1 MFGILMS
8 DIVDSSQFQDVKSLH
23 LIFNE
28 TIQSANQ
35 IYKKKI
41 ISPLTITLGDEFQG
55 LVDNIITSFDIA
67 LFIRWRLLQKG
78 ISTRFVIGE
87 GKVETEI
94 NHQNA
99 WNMMSTSLTECRK
112 ILNRKNDKS
121 FYRFYLESDRSFESI
136 LNVIGENLT
145 FIEEKWTPTQQ
156 KYVMEV
162 FFNNEKPKAEIANE
176 LGISRNTLYKSLRSA
191 NFDLYESNLQG
202 ITKYFMS
209 KKRKT

>member
-1 MFGILMS
+1 
-8 DIVDSSQFQDVKSLH
+8 
-23 LIFNE
+23 
-28 TIQSANQ
+28 
-35 IYKKKI
+35 YKKKI

-136 LNVIGENLT
+136 LNVIGENLI

-162 FFNNEKPKAEIANE
+162 FFNNEKPKAEI
-176 LGISRNTLYKSLRSA
+176 
-191 NFDLYESNLQG
+191 
-202 ITKYFMS
+202 
-209 KKRKT
+209 